1 MPAKSKPVPVVKT
14 EAVAVPVAV
23 AVAVAAPV
31 VEVAESSTNTREDR
45 YKSVLA
51 SIDSQLAVLKTLRT
65 QAVSNYKADNA
76 EFKNAQKSGRRRR
89 APVLAV
95 ATDNVVSVD

>member
-1 MPAKSKPVPVVKT
+1 MPAKSKPVPVPVVKT
-14 EAVAVPVAV
+14 EAVAVPVP
-23 AVAVAAPV
+23 VAAPV

-76 EFKNAQKSGRRRR
+76 DFKNAQKSGRRRR

>member
-1 MPAKSKPVPVVKT
+1 MPAKSKPVPVPVVKT
-14 EAVAVPVAV
+14 EAVAVP
-23 AVAVAAPV
+23 VAVAAPV

-76 EFKNAQKSGRRRR
+76 DFKNAQKSGRRRR
-89 APVLAV
+89 A
-95 ATDNVVSVD
+95 